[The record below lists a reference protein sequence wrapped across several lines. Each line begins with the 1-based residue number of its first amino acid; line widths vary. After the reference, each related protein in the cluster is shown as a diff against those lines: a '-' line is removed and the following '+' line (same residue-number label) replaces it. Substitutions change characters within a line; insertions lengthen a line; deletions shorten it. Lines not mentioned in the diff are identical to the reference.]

1 MKSTFRGIGSA
12 FVVTAAVGALLA
24 PGQATAQGPGAPPAA
39 QGQAGQARP
48 GQQQPVS
55 TSGSA
60 PTVADQDMVVGAWV
74 LDPAKSTFSPG
85 PAPAAETRTYQFEHE
100 GLRARIV
107 TSFSDGQQSSVEY
120 VASYNDVVALVTGSK
135 EVDAIQMRKI
145 DARTAESTL
154 TLGGKVVGT
163 AKRVI
168 SPDGKTMTITV
179 RRDQPTPLNNVSVY
193 TKQ

>member
-1 MKSTFRGIGSA
+1 MTSTLRGIGSA
-12 FVVTAAVGALLA
+12 VVVTAAVGALLA
-24 PGQATAQGPGAPPAA
+24 PQQTRAQAQGAPSPVTQGHQTHGGHGEPG
-39 QGQAGQARP
+39 
-48 GQQQPVS
+48 S
-55 TSGSA
+55 TAGSA
-60 PTVADQDMVVGAWV
+60 PTVADRDMVVGAWV
-74 LDPAKSTFSPG
+74 LDPAKSTFRPG
-85 PAPAAETRTYQFEHE
+85 PGPAAETRTYQFEHE
-100 GLRARIV
+100 GLKARIV

-163 AKRVI
+163 ARRVI

-179 RRDQPTPLNNVSVY
+179 RREQPTPLHNVSVY